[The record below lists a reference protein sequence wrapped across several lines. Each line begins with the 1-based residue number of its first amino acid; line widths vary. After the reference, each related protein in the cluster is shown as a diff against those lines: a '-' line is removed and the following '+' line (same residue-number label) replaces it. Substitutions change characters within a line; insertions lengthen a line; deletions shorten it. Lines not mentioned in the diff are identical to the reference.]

1 MSTDSGNRKYQAL
14 ALGTSHALGTFND
27 NFFKQAG
34 LLLAVTTGNAVFQS
48 QVTFLFALPFVLF
61 SAWSG
66 WLADRFAKKS
76 LVICAKTLE
85 LAAMLAGAW
94 GMVTLDWNWMLAM
107 TFCMG
112 LSSTLFSPALNGSI
126 PELFPV
132 SQVPRINALF
142 KLGTTASILFGVFLA
157 GIALDQAWIETAYPF
172 GRWLVAI
179 LAVAV
184 AAGGLVSTAFI
195 PAYPGA
201 GSRNP
206 FPWSAVIDSF
216 RFLRSLRKDGPLH
229 LVIWAEAFFYFLSTL
244 LLLEINNLGGAELGL
259 SYTATSFLPVA
270 LMVGICAGSLLAARG
285 TPESWRTLLVPAI
298 MGIGVLLCLV
308 PFVATADPAF
318 RLPLLF
324 GLYAL
329 AGTCGGL
336 YLIPITSFIQV
347 RPAATDKGRIL
358 GLDNCLSFTGI
369 LLAGQLY
376 LPLSLLRPSHG
387 HVILGILSL
396 GVACVFLA
404 VMRGFGRHENPEEP
418 FSGPV
423 PAASSLPPVLHGPGF
438 RALLAFVRGLL
449 RLRYTIEVEG
459 LEAVRARDDGRP
471 ILFLPN
477 HPALID
483 PALVYT
489 SLADFA
495 PRPLGDERQVEQPVI
510 RTLTRLIGTISIPDL
525 RREGRTAES
534 GVHEALERVAGVL
547 RSGGNVLLYPA
558 GAYPYGPG
566 TAWRQ
571 SGGIQFA
578 RSGSGCTAG
587 TRQDDG
593 PLGKLVQLGA
603 GYGSGYSQGIGPGR
617 VRTAA
622 QRHILYAPPTGADI
636 GIGTGIA
643 RTGRWAAHAQ

>member
-14 ALGTSHALGTFND
+14 ALGTSYALGTFND

-132 SQVPRINALF
+132 GQVPRINALF

-179 LAVAV
+179 LAVTV

-216 RFLRSLRKDGPLH
+216 RFLRTLRKDGPLH

-285 TPESWRTLLVPAI
+285 TPESWRMLLVPAI
-298 MGIGVLLCLV
+298 MGIGVLLCLC
-308 PFVATADPAF
+308 
-318 RLPLLF
+318 LL
-324 GLYAL
+324 
-329 AGTCGGL
+329 
-336 YLIPITSFIQV
+336 
-347 RPAATDKGRIL
+347 
-358 GLDNCLSFTGI
+358 
-369 LLAGQLY
+369 
-376 LPLSLLRPSHG
+376 
-387 HVILGILSL
+387 
-396 GVACVFLA
+396 
-404 VMRGFGRHENPEEP
+404 
-418 FSGPV
+418 
-423 PAASSLPPVLHGPGF
+423 
-438 RALLAFVRGLL
+438 
-449 RLRYTIEVEG
+449 
-459 LEAVRARDDGRP
+459 
-471 ILFLPN
+471 
-477 HPALID
+477 
-483 PALVYT
+483 YT
-489 SLADFA
+489 SPS
-495 PRPLGDERQVEQPVI
+495 PRD
-510 RTLTRLIGTISIPDL
+510 
-525 RREGRTAES
+525 
-534 GVHEALERVAGVL
+534 
-547 RSGGNVLLYPA
+547 
-558 GAYPYGPG
+558 
-566 TAWRQ
+566 
-571 SGGIQFA
+571 
-578 RSGSGCTAG
+578 
-587 TRQDDG
+587 
-593 PLGKLVQLGA
+593 
-603 GYGSGYSQGIGPGR
+603 
-617 VRTAA
+617 
-622 QRHILYAPPTGADI
+622 
-636 GIGTGIA
+636 
-643 RTGRWAAHAQ
+643 

>member
-14 ALGTSHALGTFND
+14 ALGTSYALGTFND

-132 SQVPRINALF
+132 GQVPRINALF

-179 LAVAV
+179 LAVTV

-285 TPESWRTLLVPAI
+285 TPESWRMLLVPAI

-308 PFVATADPAF
+308 PVVAAARSRAPAS
-318 RLPLLF
+318 
-324 GLYAL
+324 
-329 AGTCGGL
+329 
-336 YLIPITSFIQV
+336 I
-347 RPAATDKGRIL
+347 
-358 GLDNCLSFTGI
+358 
-369 LLAGQLY
+369 
-376 LPLSLLRPSHG
+376 
-387 HVILGILSL
+387 
-396 GVACVFLA
+396 
-404 VMRGFGRHENPEEP
+404 
-418 FSGPV
+418 
-423 PAASSLPPVLHGPGF
+423 
-438 RALLAFVRGLL
+438 
-449 RLRYTIEVEG
+449 
-459 LEAVRARDDGRP
+459 AVRAVRACRDVRRA
-471 ILFLPN
+471 LP
-477 HPALID
+477 HPDHQLYPSPSRRHGQGAH
-483 PALVYT
+483 
-489 SLADFA
+489 
-495 PRPLGDERQVEQPVI
+495 PRARQLPFFHRNSACGPTVSAPVI
-510 RTLTRLIGTISIPDL
+510 V
-525 RREGRTAES
+525 A
-534 GVHEALERVAGVL
+534 ALARAC
-547 RSGGNVLLYPA
+547 
-558 GAYPYGPG
+558 GP
-566 TAWRQ
+566 RH
-571 SGGIQFA
+571 S
-578 RSGSGCTAG
+578 
-587 TRQDDG
+587 
-593 PLGKLVQLGA
+593 QLGRCLCV
-603 GYGSGYSQGIGPGR
+603 SGR
-617 VRTAA
+617 DAWFRAA
-622 QRHILYAPPTGADI
+622 SKP
-636 GIGTGIA
+636 
-643 RTGRWAAHAQ
+643 

>member
-1 MSTDSGNRKYQAL
+1 M
-14 ALGTSHALGTFND
+14 
-27 NFFKQAG
+27 
-34 LLLAVTTGNAVFQS
+34 
-48 QVTFLFALPFVLF
+48 
-61 SAWSG
+61 
-66 WLADRFAKKS
+66 
-76 LVICAKTLE
+76 
-85 LAAMLAGAW
+85 
-94 GMVTLDWNWMLAM
+94 
-107 TFCMG
+107 
-112 LSSTLFSPALNGSI
+112 
-126 PELFPV
+126 
-132 SQVPRINALF
+132 
-142 KLGTTASILFGVFLA
+142 FLA

-179 LAVAV
+179 LAVTV

-216 RFLRSLRKDGPLH
+216 RFLRTLRKDGPLH

-285 TPESWRTLLVPAI
+285 TPESWRMLLVPAI

-308 PFVATADPAF
+308 PFVAAADPAL

-387 HVILGILSL
+387 HVVLGILSL

-404 VMRGFGRHENPEEP
+404 VMRGFGRHQNPEEL
-418 FSGPV
+418 FSEPV
-423 PAASSLPPVLHGPGF
+423 PATSSLPPVAHGPGF

-489 SLADFA
+489 SLAGFA

-525 RREGRTAES
+525 RREGRTAE
-534 GVHEALERVAGVL
+534 ER
-547 RSGGNVLLYPA
+547 
-558 GAYPYGPG
+558 GA
-566 TAWRQ
+566 
-571 SGGIQFA
+571 
-578 RSGSGCTAG
+578 
-587 TRQDDG
+587 
-593 PLGKLVQLGA
+593 
-603 GYGSGYSQGIGPGR
+603 
-617 VRTAA
+617 
-622 QRHILYAPPTGADI
+622 
-636 GIGTGIA
+636 
-643 RTGRWAAHAQ
+643 